1 MALSMER
8 QPNQNHL
15 RHLVERSTYCRK
27 RLQSAP
33 QHAYPSLICPLQ
45 ELLSCRLEGSEKGKL
60 VFPTPLT
67 VLIFLSDHISC
78 LYEWS
83 FLSIMHLHF
92 VTGLFSENHPETEHL
107 FSRLNE
113 TFFLLLI
120 ILLSKLQLGREQ
132 WKPEFQGQEEG
143 CQVTVGNLGREPI
156 SYQLR
161 GTLFI
166 F

>member
-27 RLQSAP
+27 RLQSTQ
-33 QHAYPSLICPLQ
+33 QHGYPSLICPLQ
-45 ELLSCRLEGSEKGKL
+45 ELLSCRLDGSEKGKL
-60 VFPTPLT
+60 VFPTLLT

-83 FLSIMHLHF
+83 FLSIIHP
-92 VTGLFSENHPETEHL
+92 LFLSQDYSLRITQRQNISFQDL
-107 FSRLNE
+107 MKL
-113 TFFLLLI
+113 FFLLLI

-132 WKPEFQGQEEG
+132 
-143 CQVTVGNLGREPI
+143 
-156 SYQLR
+156 
-161 GTLFI
+161 
-166 F
+166 

>member
-27 RLQSAP
+27 RLQSTQ
-33 QHAYPSLICPLQ
+33 QHGYPSLICPLQ
-45 ELLSCRLEGSEKGKL
+45 ELLSCRLEGSEKEKL
-60 VFPTPLT
+60 VFPAPLT

-83 FLSIMHLHF
+83 FLSIIHP
-92 VTGLFSENHPETEHL
+92 LFLSQDYSLRITQRQNISFQDL
-107 FSRLNE
+107 MKL
-113 TFFLLLI
+113 FFLLLI

-132 WKPEFQGQEEG
+132 
-143 CQVTVGNLGREPI
+143 
-156 SYQLR
+156 
-161 GTLFI
+161 
-166 F
+166 